1 MNIDFIKG
9 KIKKINLEIIKS
21 FNNLPPDRN
30 EKSKGYYFRFR
41 RFSKVIFKDGIFKKE
56 VGVNFFQ
63 QKKINRFAGG
73 KNRKFLNINKIVL
86 DKIIELIKKNFI
98 NYLNPK
104 KNYRIG
110 VHQLRIK
117 CGKNYV
123 GYPVP
128 EGWHKD
134 GFEFVIILNISSS
147 NMKGGT
153 TRLKTNLNLDKKDD
167 FAEFLKSRQFIFI
180 NDKKFNH
187 YTDPITIKNEKK
199 ISYRDTIVFTVS
211 SFKD

>member
-9 KIKKINLEIIKS
+9 KIKKINLEIVKS

-63 QKKINRFAGG
+63 KKKINRFAGG

-104 KNYRIG
+104 KTIELEFINSELNVEKIMSVTQFLKAG
-110 VHQLRIK
+110 IK
-117 CGKNYV
+117 M
-123 GYPVP
+123 
-128 EGWHKD
+128 D
-134 GFEFVIILNISSS
+134 
-147 NMKGGT
+147 
-153 TRLKTNLNLDKKDD
+153 LNL
-167 FAEFLKSRQFIFI
+167 
-180 NDKKFNH
+180 
-187 YTDPITIKNEKK
+187 
-199 ISYRDTIVFTVS
+199 
-211 SFKD
+211 